1 LLASGQPAEAS
12 SEFNK
17 IVIHRGLLMVDPLEA
32 MARLQLARAYTKM
45 GDKARAKAAY
55 ADLLSIWKDADRN
68 LPLAMQARIEFSK
81 MQ

>member
-1 LLASGQPAEAS
+1 
-12 SEFNK
+12 
-17 IVIHRGLLMVDPLEA
+17 
-32 MARLQLARAYTKM
+32 M